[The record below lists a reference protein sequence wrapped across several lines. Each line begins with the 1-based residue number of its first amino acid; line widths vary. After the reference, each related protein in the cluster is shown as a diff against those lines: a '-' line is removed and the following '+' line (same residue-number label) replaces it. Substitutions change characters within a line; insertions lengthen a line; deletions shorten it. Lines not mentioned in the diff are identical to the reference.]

1 MIPLP
6 SIRPSALRLGTA
18 VLALCATTTFAQ
30 SSASSSTRDAAN
42 ATPPAIVIHAGT
54 LLANP
59 GESPLK
65 TRTVVVRGGRIV
77 SIDEGF
83 RPAASY
89 GTDAKFVDLS
99 DRFVMPGLI
108 DLHMHLSISMH
119 AGPEVSG
126 SEARLALNGAAYARR
141 LLDAGVTTVRDVG
154 DNGGTVYALRDAIA
168 AGDMPGPRI
177 FAAGRVI
184 SRTGGHGAKR
194 PGPTE
199 LHFEPAGCDGVESCR
214 RAVRENIEAGAD
226 WIKLTVSGSGREAGG
241 RADAQPIMLA
251 DEIAAASEAARRAY
265 RPIAAH
271 AHSTAAINAAL
282 ANGAT
287 TVEHGT
293 YFDAES
299 ARLFKQRGAWLV
311 PTASVAAFVRSQLSM
326 FAGNGD
332 VKGTDELKQWADA
345 AVANPGRA
353 WRAGIPLALGTDGG
367 PSFDADTTAKEV
379 GLYVAAGVPASAAL
393 AAATRNGAE
402 ALGMGDRLGRVQAGY
417 IADLIAVDGDPLA
430 DVERLRTVLF
440 VMKDGVVHREVE
452 RSP

>member
-1 MIPLP
+1 MSPRLP
-6 SIRPSALRLGTA
+6 RRISIAISVAA
-18 VLALCATTTFAQ
+18 LALCAFAAIAQ
-30 SSASSSTRDAAN
+30 SP
-42 ATPPAIVIHAGT
+42 ATDPPQPPPPTTVIHAGT
-54 LLANP
+54 LLATP
-59 GESPLK
+59 GEAPLK
-65 TRTVVVRGGRIV
+65 ARTVVVRGDRIV
-77 SIDEGF
+77 AVDEGF
-83 RPAASY
+83 RPASQY
-89 GTDAKFVDLS
+89 GADARLIDLS

-108 DLHMHLSISMH
+108 DLHMHLAISMH
-119 AGPEVSG
+119 AGPEVG
-126 SEARLALNGAAYARR
+126 KSEARLALSGAGYAKR
-141 LLDAGVTTVRDVG
+141 LLDAGVTTLRDVG

-168 AGDMPGPRI
+168 AGDVPGPRI

-251 DEIAAASEAARRAY
+251 DEISAASEAARRAY

-287 TVEHGT
+287 TIEHGT

-299 ARLFKQRGAWLV
+299 ARLFRQNRAWLV
-311 PTASVAAFVRSQLSM
+311 PTASVAAFVRTQLSM

-332 VKGTDELKQWADA
+332 VKGSDELKAWADA

-402 ALGMGDRLGRVQAGY
+402 ALGMGDRLGRAQAGY
-417 IADLIAVDGDPLA
+417 IADLIAVDGDPLS
-430 DVERLRTVLF
+430 DVERLRTVVF
-440 VMKDGVVHREVE
+440 VMKDGTLHKQPEDA
-452 RSP
+452 P

>member
-1 MIPLP
+1 MKP
-6 SIRPSALRLGTA
+6 ALSSRLSTMA
-18 VLALCATTTFAQ
+18 LALSAFAAIAQ
-30 SSASSSTRDAAN
+30 SP
-42 ATPPAIVIHAGT
+42 PPAAPSPPTPSTVIHAGT
-54 LLANP
+54 LLATP
-59 GESPLK
+59 GEAPLK

-77 SIDEGF
+77 AVDEGF
-83 RPAASY
+83 RPASQY
-89 GTDAKFVDLS
+89 GADARLVDLS

-126 SEARLALNGAAYARR
+126 SEARLALSGAGYAKR

-168 AGDMPGPRI
+168 AGDVPGPRI

-199 LHFEPAGCDGVESCR
+199 LHFEPAGCDSVDSCR

-241 RADAQPIMLA
+241 RADAQPIMLD
-251 DEIAAASEAARRAY
+251 DEISAASEAARRAY

-287 TVEHGT
+287 TIEHGT

-299 ARLFKQRGAWLV
+299 ARLFKQHRAWLV
-311 PTASVAAFVRSQLSM
+311 PTASVAAFVRTQLSM
-326 FAGNGD
+326 FAGSGD
-332 VKGTDELKQWADA
+332 VKGSEELKQWADA

-417 IADLIAVDGDPLA
+417 VADLIAVDGDPLV
-430 DVERLRTVLF
+430 DVERLRTVVF
-440 VMKDGVVHREVE
+440 VMKDGMLHKQ
-452 RSP
+452 PGDAP

>member
-1 MIPLP
+1 MNARIANRLLCC
-6 SIRPSALRLGTA
+6 ALT
-18 VLALCATTTFAQ
+18 LCTFAAIAQ
-30 SSASSSTRDAAN
+30 SS
-42 ATPPAIVIHAGT
+42 PPAAPPPPTPATVIHAGT
-54 LLANP
+54 LLATP
-59 GESPLK
+59 GEAPLK
-65 TRTVVVRGGRIV
+65 TRTVVVRGNRIV
-77 SIDEGF
+77 AVDEGF
-83 RPAASY
+83 RPASQY
-89 GTDAKFVDLS
+89 GADARLIDLS

-108 DLHMHLSISMH
+108 DLHMHLSISMN
-119 AGPEVSG
+119 AGPEVSR
-126 SEARLALNGAAYARR
+126 SEARLALSGAAYAKR

-168 AGDMPGPRI
+168 AGDVPGPRI

-282 ANGAT
+282 VNGAT
-287 TVEHGT
+287 TIEHGT

-299 ARLFKQRGAWLV
+299 ARLFKQHRAWLV
-311 PTASVAAFVRSQLSM
+311 PTASVAAFVRTQLSM

-379 GLYVAAGVPASAAL
+379 GLYVAAGVPVSAAL

-402 ALGMGDRLGRVQAGY
+402 ALGMGDALGRVQPGF
-417 IADLIAVDGDPLA
+417 IADLIATTGDPLA
-430 DVERLRTVLF
+430 DVAALRTVAF
-440 VMKDGVVHREVE
+440 VMKDGAVHTP
-452 RSP
+452 SGDAP

>member
-1 MIPLP
+1 MNAGIA
-6 SIRPSALRLGTA
+6 SRLLCFA
-18 VLALCATTTFAQ
+18 LALCTFAAIAQ
-30 SSASSSTRDAAN
+30 SP
-42 ATPPAIVIHAGT
+42 PPAAPPPAPATVIHAGT
-54 LLANP
+54 LLATP
-59 GESPLK
+59 GEAPLK
-65 TRTVVVRGGRIV
+65 TRTVVVRGNRIV
-77 SIDEGF
+77 AVDEGF
-83 RPAASY
+83 RPASQY
-89 GTDAKFVDLS
+89 GANARLIDLS

-108 DLHMHLSISMH
+108 DLHMHLSISMN
-119 AGPEVSG
+119 AGPEVSR
-126 SEARLALNGAAYARR
+126 SEARLALSGAAYAKR

-168 AGDMPGPRI
+168 AGDVPGPRI

-282 ANGAT
+282 VNGAT
-287 TVEHGT
+287 TIEHGT

-299 ARLFKQRGAWLV
+299 ARLFKQHRAWLV
-311 PTASVAAFVRSQLSM
+311 PTASVAAFVRTQLSM

-345 AVANPGRA
+345 AMANPGRA

-379 GLYVAAGVPASAAL
+379 GLYVAAGVPVSAAL

-402 ALGMGDRLGRVQAGY
+402 ALGMGDALGRVQPGF
-417 IADLIAVDGDPLA
+417 IADLIATTGDPLA
-430 DVERLRTVLF
+430 DVAALRTVAF
-440 VMKDGVVHREVE
+440 VMKDGAVHTP
-452 RSP
+452 SGDAP

>member
-1 MIPLP
+1 MSARLP
-6 SIRPSALRLGTA
+6 RMMPVAA
-18 VLALCATTTFAQ
+18 LALCAFAAFAQ
-30 SSASSSTRDAAN
+30 SPATELPQAA
-42 ATPPAIVIHAGT
+42 PPATVIHAGT
-54 LLANP
+54 LLATP
-59 GESPLK
+59 GEAPLK
-65 TRTVVVRGGRIV
+65 TRTVVVRGDRIV
-77 SIDEGF
+77 AVDEGF
-83 RPAASY
+83 RPASQY
-89 GTDAKFVDLS
+89 GADARLVDLS

-108 DLHMHLSISMH
+108 DLHMHLAISMH

-126 SEARLALNGAAYARR
+126 SQARLALSGAGYAKR

-168 AGDMPGPRI
+168 AGDVPGPRI

-251 DEIAAASEAARRAY
+251 DEMSAASEAARRAY

-287 TVEHGT
+287 TIEHGT
-293 YFDAES
+293 YFDDQS
-299 ARLFKQRGAWLV
+299 ARLFRQHRAWLV
-311 PTASVAAFVRSQLSM
+311 PTASVAAFVRTQLSM
-326 FAGNGD
+326 FAGSGD
-332 VKGTDELKQWADA
+332 VKGSDELKQWADA

-417 IADLIAVDGDPLA
+417 IADLIAVDGDPQA
-430 DVERLRTVLF
+430 DVGHLRTVVF
-440 VMKDGVVHREVE
+440 VMKDGTLHKQPEDA
-452 RSP
+452 P

>member
-1 MIPLP
+1 MSTRIASCLLCC
-6 SIRPSALRLGTA
+6 ALMLWIFA
-18 VLALCATTTFAQ
+18 AIAQ
-30 SSASSSTRDAAN
+30 SP
-42 ATPPAIVIHAGT
+42 PPAAPPPPTPATVIHAGT
-54 LLANP
+54 LLATP
-59 GESPLK
+59 GEAPLK
-65 TRTVVVRGGRIV
+65 TRTVVVRGNRIV
-77 SIDEGF
+77 AVDEGF
-83 RPAASY
+83 RPASQY
-89 GTDAKFVDLS
+89 GADARLIDLS

-108 DLHMHLSISMH
+108 DLHMHLSISMN
-119 AGPEVSG
+119 AGPEVST
-126 SEARLALNGAAYARR
+126 SEARLALSGAAYAKR

-168 AGDMPGPRI
+168 AGEVPGPRI
-177 FAAGRVI
+177 FASGRVI
-184 SRTGGHGAKR
+184 SRTGGHGAKH

-199 LHFEPAGCDGVESCR
+199 LHFEPAGCDGTESCR

-251 DEIAAASEAARRAY
+251 DEISAASEAARRAH

-287 TVEHGT
+287 TIEHGT

-299 ARLFKQRGAWLV
+299 ARLFRQHRAWLV
-311 PTASVAAFVRSQLSM
+311 PTASVAAFVRTQLSM
-326 FAGNGD
+326 FAGSGD

-393 AAATRNGAE
+393 AAATRNSAD
-402 ALGMGDRLGRVQAGY
+402 ALGMGDALGRVQPGF
-417 IADLIAVDGDPLA
+417 IADLIATTEHPLA
-430 DVERLRTVLF
+430 DVAALRTVAF
-440 VMKDGVVHREVE
+440 VMKDGAVHKQ
-452 RSP
+452 PGDAP

>member
-1 MIPLP
+1 MSPRIACPLL
-6 SIRPSALRLGTA
+6 SAA
-18 VLALCATTTFAQ
+18 LALCAFAAIAQ
-30 SSASSSTRDAAN
+30 SN
-42 ATPPAIVIHAGT
+42 PPPAATAQPEPPTTVIHAGT
-54 LLANP
+54 LLASP
-59 GESPLK
+59 GDAPLK
-65 TRTVVVRGGRIV
+65 TRTVVVRGDRIV
-77 SIDEGF
+77 AVEEGF
-83 RPAASY
+83 RPASQY
-89 GTDAKFVDLS
+89 GADARLVDLS

-108 DLHMHLSISMH
+108 DLHMHLAISMNVDP
-119 AGPEVSG
+119 GVST
-126 SEARLALNGAAYARR
+126 SPARLALSGAGYAKR

-168 AGDMPGPRI
+168 AGDVPGPRI

-184 SRTGGHGAKR
+184 SRTGGHGAKH

-199 LHFEPAGCDGVESCR
+199 LHFEPAGCDGEESCR

-241 RADAQPIMLA
+241 RADAQPIMLD
-251 DEIAAASEAARRAY
+251 DEISTASEAARRAD

-282 ANGAT
+282 RNGAT
-287 TVEHGT
+287 TIEHGT

-299 ARLFKQRGAWLV
+299 VRLFRQRRAWLV

-326 FAGNGD
+326 FAGSGD
-332 VKGTDELKQWADA
+332 VKGTEELKAWADA

-353 WRAGIPLALGTDGG
+353 WRAGVPLALGTDGG

-402 ALGMGDRLGRVQAGY
+402 ALGLGDALGRVQPGY

-430 DVERLRTVLF
+430 DVERLRRVVF
-440 VMKDGVVHREVE
+440 VMKDGTLHRLPE
-452 RSP
+452 RAP